1 MKHLD
6 YDTVLCETLEQP
18 VLGISRLSPCDSWER
33 PQPLVTLN
41 WLSRRGW
48 MNGWM
53 CEIDEPMLC
62 ILNCVFG
69 YFVTS
74 TLLQEHNLFPIF
86 LQKITQFDRINEC
99 FSTNKVI

>member
-1 MKHLD
+1 MKHFH
-6 YDTVLCETLEQP
+6 YDTVLCESLEQP

-33 PQPLVTLN
+33 PQALVTLN

-62 ILNCVFG
+62 LNTTENVFKILNCVF
-69 YFVTS
+69 FD
-74 TLLQEHNLFPIF
+74 TLLQALCYKNTICFPYF
-86 LQKITQFDRINEC
+86 CKR
-99 FSTNKVI
+99 

>member
-6 YDTVLCETLEQP
+6 YDTVLCETLEQL

-53 CEIDEPMLC
+53 REIDEPMLC
-62 ILNCVFG
+62 NLNCVF
-69 YFVTS
+69 VIS
-74 TLLQEHNLFPIF
+74 TLLQEHN
-86 LQKITQFDRINEC
+86 
-99 FSTNKVI
+99 